1 MNQNFIDSTFSLR
14 GKAKGQ
20 KWLDELP
27 ETIKTFENKWGLK
40 SMGTFPNL
48 NINFIERVQTKH
60 GEELV
65 LKIGFPGDE
74 EFLKEVR
81 ALEIYNGNG
90 SVRLIKADL
99 ENYVMLLE
107 GCIPGKSLHTMDDE
121 NKEALIFTN
130 ICKRV
135 WTKAP
140 SNSIF
145 KNVSDLIKEFD
156 WYFENSKKTEKLL
169 PKELVTKAQEKF
181 KTLVSSTKDQ
191 FLLHGDLH
199 HDNILS
205 SDRGW
210 LAIDPKGIIGDRE
223 YEIAAFI
230 RNPYFRFEKNEEL
243 ISKDFFAVRIEF
255 ISTTLRFDKKRITDW
270 AFVKQV
276 ITLIWTIQ
284 DHNKS
289 DKLNLEIA
297 KALEE
302 LV

>member
-1 MNQNFIDSTFSLR
+1 VNQDFINSTLSLR
-14 GKAKGQ
+14 GKSKGQ
-20 KWLDELP
+20 KWVDGLP
-27 ETIKTFENKWGLK
+27 ETVKTFETKWGLK
-40 SMGTFPNL
+40 SMGTYPNL
-48 NINFIERVQTKH
+48 SINFIEKVQTKH

-65 LKIGFPGDE
+65 LKLGFPGDE
-74 EFLKEVR
+74 EFLKEAR

-99 ENYVMLLE
+99 ENYAMLLE
-107 GCIPGKSLHTMDDE
+107 GCIPGKSLHSLDDE

-135 WTKAP
+135 WAKAP

-145 KNVSDLIKEFD
+145 ASLSDEIKYFD
-156 WYFENSKKTEKLL
+156 WYFANPKKAEKFL
-169 PKELVTKAQEKF
+169 PKELVTKAHEKF
-181 KTLVSSTKDQ
+181 EQLISSGKDQ

-223 YEIAAFI
+223 YESASFI
-230 RNPYFRFEKNEEL
+230 SNPYIRFQKNEDLINKEFFANRIEL
-243 ISKDFFAVRIEF
+243 IA
-255 ISTTLRFDKKRITDW
+255 TALRFDKKRITDW
-270 AFVKQV
+270 AFVKQ
-276 ITLIWTIQ
+276 ILSLIWSIQ
-284 DHNKS
+284 DLGNS
-289 DKLNLEIA
+289 DKLGLKIA